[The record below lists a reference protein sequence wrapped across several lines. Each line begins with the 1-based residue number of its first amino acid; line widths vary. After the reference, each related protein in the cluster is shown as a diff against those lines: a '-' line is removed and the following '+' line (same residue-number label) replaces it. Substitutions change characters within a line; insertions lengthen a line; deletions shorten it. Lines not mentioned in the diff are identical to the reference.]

1 MSSILFSFPK
11 QAEFGKVIPKSK
23 IYEHT
28 KPSKSLKEK
37 FVSELDHITWLFK
50 LSPETLRLPAR
61 GGISEIQIF
70 GLTLK
75 KEEVSEQVLRCIDE
89 AIPHLIF
96 FELYYHDKVKIKASY
111 KRPNELDSSKFVVDT
126 YFESPWMPTD
136 VRRIALPVA
145 LDLMGLYEQM
155 LRSYMD
161 IQARENEPLRL
172 QIERINAN
180 KSLQKECLKMAKKLE
195 NEKQFNRKV
204 ELNSQLRDLNSK
216 LESLLN

>member
-1 MSSILFSFPK
+1 
-11 QAEFGKVIPKSK
+11 
-23 IYEHT
+23 
-28 KPSKSLKEK
+28 
-37 FVSELDHITWLFK
+37 
-50 LSPETLRLPAR
+50 
-61 GGISEIQIF
+61 
-70 GLTLK
+70 
-75 KEEVSEQVLRCIDE
+75 
-89 AIPHLIF
+89 
-96 FELYYHDKVKIKASY
+96 
-111 KRPNELDSSKFVVDT
+111 
-126 YFESPWMPTD
+126 MPTD

-172 QIERINAN
+172 QIERINAI